1 MPAPLPDLPGD
12 GGGGGVAAGPAPAVE
27 MAPRVAELN
36 RRIKQSFD
44 PTGRLNPGRSVL
56 AA

>member
-1 MPAPLPDLPGD
+1 MAEV
-12 GGGGGVAAGPAPAVE
+12 GVGIVHTAGPAPAVE